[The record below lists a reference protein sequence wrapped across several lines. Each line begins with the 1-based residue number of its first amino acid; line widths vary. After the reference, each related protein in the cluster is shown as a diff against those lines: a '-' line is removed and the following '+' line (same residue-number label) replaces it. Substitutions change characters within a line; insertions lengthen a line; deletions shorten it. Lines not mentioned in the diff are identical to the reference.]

1 MIPDTVR
8 RLKARDGRFVILYKE
23 TDEKVGMI
31 KTRTDCAHVARK
43 YGEDGHPVWK
53 LSGASHIAPF
63 QLY

>member
-8 RLKARDGRFVILYKE
+8 KLKARDGRFVIMEKDGE
-23 TDEKVGMI
+23 TI
-31 KTRTDCAHVARK
+31 ATRTDCVHVARK

>member
-1 MIPDTVR
+1 MIPDSVR
-8 RLKARDGRFVILYKE
+8 KLKARDGRFVIMDRE
-23 TDEKVGMI
+23 GWTVM
-31 KTRTDCAHVARK
+31 TRTDCAHVARK